1 MALFESSAGDNAMSG
16 ADWVMVHDQRQEI
29 TRDAQYQ
36 VTKLRRGE
44 GSRSR
49 SRHCA

>member
-1 MALFESSAGDNAMSG
+1 MALFESSAGDDAMSG
-16 ADWVMVHDQRQEI
+16 AVWMMVHDQRQEI
-29 TRDAQYQ
+29 SRDVQYQ

-49 SRHCA
+49 SC